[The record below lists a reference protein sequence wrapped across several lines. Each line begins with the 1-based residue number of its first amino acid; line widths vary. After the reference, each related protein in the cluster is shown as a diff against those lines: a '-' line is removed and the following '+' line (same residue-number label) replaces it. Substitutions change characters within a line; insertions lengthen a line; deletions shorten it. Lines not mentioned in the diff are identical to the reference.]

1 MLFGM
6 RCRVCAD
13 ARGQRVTVDGALTA
27 RTRSRLM
34 SKLHGLAVRR
44 RGPITVDVSGLSYF
58 DSVSLTMLL
67 GTERVLERQ
76 YGCPVD
82 IRGLDTA
89 TFRLTGLD
97 LHDLDVA

>member
-1 MLFGM
+1 MLFGL
-6 RCRVCAD
+6 RCRVRRD
-13 ARGQRVTVDGALTA
+13 ARGREVRVDGALTA
-27 RTRSRLM
+27 RTRGRLM
-34 SKLHGLAVRR
+34 AKLHALAVRR
-44 RGPITVDVSGLSYF
+44 QEPITVDVSRLSYF

-76 YGCPVD
+76 YGCPVE

-97 LHDLDVA
+97 LHDLHAA